1 MERFIRT
8 VLPCLFL
15 TACLCAASRLYAQS
29 SAPDGPAQVRA
40 IDAGQWQKAVGTLDY
55 SKDQPKAPKAP
66 LRSPQWTPDFSWWG
80 KVLQLLAIIAAAA
93 LIGYA
98 IYRIMQAPR
107 NKIIAR
113 DGVEIT
119 VENLEQYLHETD
131 LDRFLAAALQEG
143 NYPLAIRLY
152 YLQAIKNL
160 SQQKSIVW
168 AREKTNR
175 DYQRELANHP
185 QAPAFREATLIYE
198 RVWYGNRPLDFTR
211 FEELAPKLKTLV
223 AATTARPAAV

>member
-1 MERFIRT
+1 MERFLRT
-8 VLPCLFL
+8 ILPYLL
-15 TACLCAASRLYAQS
+15 VVAGLSAASGVHAQF
-29 SAPDGPAQVRA
+29 SASDGPAQVRA
-40 IDAGQWQKAVGTLDY
+40 IDADQWQKAAGTLDY
-55 SKDQPKAPKAP
+55 SKDQPKAPRAPRKAP
-66 LRSPQWTPDFSWWG
+66 QWSPDFSWWG
-80 KVLQLLAIIAAAA
+80 KVLQVLAIIAAAA

-98 IYRIMQAPR
+98 IYRIMQTPR
-107 NKIIAR
+107 NKVIAR

-131 LDRFLAAALQEG
+131 LDRFLKAALQEG

-175 DYQRELANHP
+175 DYQRELSGHP
-185 QAPAFREATLIYE
+185 QAPAFRKATLVYE
-198 RVWYGNRPLDFTR
+198 RVWYGNRPLDQAQ
-211 FEELAPKLKTLV
+211 FEQLAPELTSLV
-223 AATTARPAAV
+223 AATTARPAAG